1 MAYHP
6 IGGMLSGKKPAELY
20 ESMCNAPDA
29 EWRVGPDETMYC
41 INLTAEEAQAVLTV
55 TEDGARDLFESSVAC
70 VGAATCQQGV
80 RDSQSTLK
88 MLVEAMRREG
98 FSDGIL
104 PRIHIS
110 GCPSSCGTHQIGT
123 LGFRGGVKL
132 VDKKPMPAYML
143 YAGGC
148 DAQGAEQFGQELGM
162 MLEQDIPA
170 FLAELGRAV
179 RASDG
184 TFAQWYPAHEAEFK
198 EIAERYI
205 AD

>member
-1 MAYHP
+1 M
-6 IGGMLSGKKPAELY
+6 
-20 ESMCNAPDA
+20 
-29 EWRVGPDETMYC
+29 
-41 INLTAEEAQAVLTV
+41 
-55 TEDGARDLFESSVAC
+55 AC

-184 TFAQWYPAHEAEFK
+184 TFLRSGIRRMRRNLKRLLRDILPTELKTVCPASVLRARDFKMFGSAQKGGA
-198 EIAERYI
+198 R
-205 AD
+205 

>member
-1 MAYHP
+1 
-6 IGGMLSGKKPAELY
+6 ML
-20 ESMCNAPDA
+20 
-29 EWRVGPDETMYC
+29 
-41 INLTAEEAQAVLTV
+41 
-55 TEDGARDLFESSVAC
+55 DLHSY
-70 VGAATCQQGV
+70 
-80 RDSQSTLK
+80 
-88 MLVEAMRREG
+88 
-98 FSDGIL
+98 
-104 PRIHIS
+104 
-110 GCPSSCGTHQIGT
+110 
-123 LGFRGGVKL
+123 L